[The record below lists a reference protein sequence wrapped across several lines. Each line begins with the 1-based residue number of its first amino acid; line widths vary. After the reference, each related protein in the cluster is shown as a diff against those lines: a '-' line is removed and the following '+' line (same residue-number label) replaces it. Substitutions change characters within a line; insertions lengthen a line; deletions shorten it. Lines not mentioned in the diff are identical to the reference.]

1 MEDFL
6 PKIIFFLI
14 LLFNIAWHESAHAL
28 VAHWCGDDTAKNLG
42 RISLSPIPHIDIWG
56 TLIIPLINIFAP
68 GAFMLVGWGKPVPV
82 NPYNLKNPRRDDV
95 LVALAGPFS
104 NLVLAVAMLLTVRLL
119 PLIPEQQAQLFFQY
133 LVFPMA
139 AMSVML
145 CFFNLLPI
153 PPLDGSHLLFGFLP
167 QSLRQYYGKI
177 SLVSFILM
185 IVLINTPIWNYFGM
199 FIQKILTL
207 GFRYIGGTEF

>member
-1 MEDFL
+1 MEDLL

-68 GAFMLVGWGKPVPV
+68 GAFAMVGWGKPVPV
-82 NPYNLKNPRRDDV
+82 NPYNLRNPRRDDV

-104 NLVLAVAMLLTVRLL
+104 NLILFIATLLILRIF
-119 PLIPEQQAQLFFQY
+119 PFIPEQQAQLFFKY
-133 LVFPMA
+133 LVMPMA
-139 AMSVML
+139 AMSIML
-145 CFFNLLPI
+145 CLFNLLPI
-153 PPLDGSHLLFGFLP
+153 PPLDGSHLLFNFLP
-167 QSLRQYYGKI
+167 QSLRKYYGKI
-177 SLVSFILM
+177 SMASFILM
-185 IVLINTPIWNYFGM
+185 IVLINTPVWSYFGAI
-199 FIQKILTL
+199 IQKILVFGFRTL
-207 GFRYIGGTEF
+207 GGLEI

>member
-1 MEDFL
+1 MEEIL

-82 NPYNLKNPRRDDV
+82 DPRYFRHPKRDDI
-95 LVALAGPFS
+95 LVSLAGPFS
-104 NLVLAVAMLLTVRLL
+104 NLILFIVTLLIIRLLTF
-119 PLIPEQQAQLFFQY
+119 IPEQQAGIYFQY
-133 LVFPMA
+133 LIIPMA
-139 AMSVML
+139 GMSIML
-145 CFFNLLPI
+145 CLFNLLPI
-153 PPLDGSHLLFGFLP
+153 PPLDGSHLLFAFLP
-167 QSLRQYYGKI
+167 YNIRKYYGRI
-177 SLVSFILM
+177 SMASFIIM
-185 IVLINTPIWNYFGM
+185 IVLINTPVWRYFGA
-199 FIQKILTL
+199 IITKIMLL
-207 GFRYIGGTEF
+207 GMKYIGGVEF

>member
-1 MEDFL
+1 MEEIL

-104 NLVLAVAMLLTVRLL
+104 NLVLAVAVLLIVRLL

-133 LVFPMA
+133 LIFPMA
-139 AMSVML
+139 AMSMML
-145 CFFNLLPI
+145 CLFNLLPI
-153 PPLDGSHLLFGFLP
+153 PPLDGSHLLFSFLP
-167 QSLRQYYGKI
+167 QDLRKYYGKI
-177 SLVSFILM
+177 SMVSFIIM
-185 IVLINTPIWNYFGM
+185 IVLINTPVWRYFGM
-199 FIQKILTL
+199 IIQKILVFGLRTIS
-207 GFRYIGGTEF
+207 GVDI

>member
-1 MEDFL
+1 MEDLL

-104 NLVLAVAMLLTVRLL
+104 NLVLAVAVLLIVRLL
-119 PLIPEQQAQLFFQY
+119 PLIPEQQGSLFFQY
-133 LVFPMA
+133 LIFPMA
-139 AMSVML
+139 AMSMML
-145 CFFNLLPI
+145 CLFNLLPI
-153 PPLDGSHLLFGFLP
+153 PPLDGSHLLFSFLP
-167 QSLRQYYGKI
+167 QDLRKYYGKI
-177 SLVSFILM
+177 SMASFIIM
-185 IVLINTPIWNYFGM
+185 IVLINTPVWRYFGM
-199 FIQKILTL
+199 IIQKILVL
-207 GFRYIGGTEF
+207 GLRYIGGVEF

>member
-1 MEDFL
+1 MEDLL

-14 LLFNIAWHESAHAL
+14 LLFNISWHESAHAL

-56 TLIIPLINIFAP
+56 TLIIPLINIFTP
-68 GAFMLVGWGKPVPV
+68 GAFALVGWGKPVPV

-104 NLVLAVAMLLTVRLL
+104 NLVLAVAVLLIVRLL

-133 LVFPMA
+133 LIFPMA
-139 AMSVML
+139 AMSMML
-145 CFFNLLPI
+145 CLFNLLPI
-153 PPLDGSHLLFGFLP
+153 PPLDGSHLLFSFLP
-167 QSLRQYYGKI
+167 QDLRKYYGKI
-177 SLVSFILM
+177 SMVSFIIM
-185 IVLINTPIWNYFGM
+185 IVLINTPVWRYFGM
-199 FIQKILTL
+199 IIQKILVFGLRTIS
-207 GFRYIGGTEF
+207 GANF

>member
-1 MEDFL
+1 MEEIL

-104 NLVLAVAMLLTVRLL
+104 NLVLAVAVLLIVRLL

-133 LVFPMA
+133 LIFPMA

-145 CFFNLLPI
+145 CVFNLLPI
-153 PPLDGSHLLFGFLP
+153 PPLDGSHLLFSFLP
-167 QSLRQYYGKI
+167 QDLRKYYGKI
-177 SLVSFILM
+177 SMVSFIIM
-185 IVLINTPIWNYFGM
+185 IVLINTPVWRYFGM
-199 FIQKILTL
+199 IIQKILVL
-207 GFRYIGGTEF
+207 GLRTISGVNF

>member
-1 MEDFL
+1 MEEIL

-104 NLVLAVAMLLTVRLL
+104 NLVLAVAVLLIVRLL

-133 LVFPMA
+133 LIFPMA
-139 AMSVML
+139 AMGMML
-145 CFFNLLPI
+145 CLFNLLPI
-153 PPLDGSHLLFGFLP
+153 PPLDGSHLLFSFLP
-167 QSLRQYYGKI
+167 QDLRKYYGKI
-177 SLVSFILM
+177 SMVSFIIM
-185 IVLINTPIWNYFGM
+185 IVLINTPVWRYFGM
-199 FIQKILTL
+199 IIQKILVL
-207 GFRYIGGTEF
+207 GLRYIGGVEF

>member
-1 MEDFL
+1 MEEIL

-82 NPYNLKNPRRDDV
+82 NPYNLRHPRRDDV

-104 NLVLAVAMLLTVRLL
+104 NLILAIFTLLIVRLL
-119 PLIPEQQAQLFFQY
+119 PLIPEQQGSLFFQY
-133 LVFPMA
+133 LIFPMA
-139 AMSVML
+139 AMSMML
-145 CFFNLLPI
+145 CLFNLLPI
-153 PPLDGSHLLFGFLP
+153 PPLDGSHLLFSFLP
-167 QSLRQYYGKI
+167 QDLRKYYGKI
-177 SLVSFILM
+177 SMVSFIIM
-185 IVLINTPIWNYFGM
+185 IVLINTPVWRYFGM
-199 FIQKILTL
+199 IIQKILVL
-207 GFRYIGGTEF
+207 GLRTISGVNF

>member
-1 MEDFL
+1 MEDLL

-104 NLVLAVAMLLTVRLL
+104 NLILAVVTLLIVRLL
-119 PLIPEQQAQLFFQY
+119 PLIPEQQGSLFFQY
-133 LVFPMA
+133 LIFPMA

-145 CFFNLLPI
+145 CVFNLLPI
-153 PPLDGSHLLFGFLP
+153 PPLDGSHLLFSFLP

-185 IVLINTPIWNYFGM
+185 IVLINTPVWRYFGM
-199 FIQKILTL
+199 IIQKILLL
-207 GFRYIGGTEF
+207 GLHTISGVNF